1 MDKAAL
7 LAKRLPEADLELPG
21 VGVVRLRGLSRA
33 EVVASNDLTSEQR
46 ELRWLH
52 LAFVDPVMTE
62 DEVQQWREAV
72 PHAEVELVAEKL
84 AELSGMAETSV
95 KDATKSASDES

>member
-7 LAKRLPEADLELPG
+7 LAKRLPEEDLELPG

-33 EVVASNDLTSEQR
+33 QALAANDLTSEQR

-52 LAFVDPVMTE
+52 LGFVDPAMTE
-62 DEVQQWREAV
+62 EDVQQWRDAATY
-72 PHAEVELVAEKL
+72 AEIELVAEKI

-95 KDATKSASDES
+95 KDATKSIGDGS